1 MNTTTATYPT
11 AQPTST
17 LYHRPVFPPPVWHTD
32 PTAIQSLAVEIVG
45 VLFEGAG
52 LVFLILQLRKK
63 YTVRRAAQLEIAQV
77 ELQRRIGEE
86 IV

>member
-17 LYHRPVFPPPVWHTD
+17 LYHRPIFPPPISHTD
-32 PTAIQSLAVEIVG
+32 PIALQSLAVEIVG
-45 VLFEGAG
+45 VLFAG
-52 LVFLILQLRKK
+52 FGLIFLLLQLRKK
-63 YTVRRAAQLEIAQV
+63 YTVRRAAQLEVSQV